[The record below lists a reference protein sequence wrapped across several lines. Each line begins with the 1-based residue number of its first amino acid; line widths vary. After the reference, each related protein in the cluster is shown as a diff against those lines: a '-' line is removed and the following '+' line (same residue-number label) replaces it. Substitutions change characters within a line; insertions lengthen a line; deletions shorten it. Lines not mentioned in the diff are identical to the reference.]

1 MAADKGVTVRYFA
14 AAKAAAGTTEEV
26 RPLPDPATL
35 AGLAADLREVHGS
48 ELGTVLDRS
57 SFLLDQVS
65 ARAAAP
71 LTAGSVV
78 DVLPPFAGG

>member
-1 MAADKGVTVRYFA
+1 MRYFA
-14 AAKAAAGTTEEV
+14 AAKAAAGITEEI

-35 AGLAADLREVHGS
+35 QGLAAELREVHGG
-48 ELGTVLDRS
+48 ELGAVLDRC

-65 ARAAAP
+65 ARPATP
-71 LTAGSVV
+71 VTAGSVV